1 MSNRFFFYMFLSC
14 LFYAQEAFSQGDS
27 NALAGLKYTYNA
39 IRNDSLK
46 GGNLIDANTFLNFRI
61 SKRRNSALN
70 GQIEYASFHIQSV
83 EEWNYALKE
92 INLKLFW
99 QHAYSRERKWMVFA
113 QAGMHADFK
122 SISGDDFL
130 YSLGSRYTVVYNPN
144 LAIGYGL
151 IYARQLFG
159 HQLNPLLFVDY
170 KVNNRLRISGMLPI
184 RPKISYQLTSAV
196 TLIAEMEGSQRTFRI
211 TEGDD
216 KGCYLRSV
224 GWNLSSSADFLIT
237 KHHLL
242 SLGVGYNRGTT
253 LQIYSDAD
261 HNNWT
266 LFTFPI
272 GNRAE
277 PLKKMSMKS
286 FRLEFAYR
294 FFLPSNKNAE

>member
-1 MSNRFFFYMFLSC
+1 
-14 LFYAQEAFSQGDS
+14 
-27 NALAGLKYTYNA
+27 
-39 IRNDSLK
+39 
-46 GGNLIDANTFLNFRI
+46 
-61 SKRRNSALN
+61 
-70 GQIEYASFHIQSV
+70 
-83 EEWNYALKE
+83 
-92 INLKLFW
+92 
-99 QHAYSRERKWMVFA
+99 MVFA

-122 SISGDDFL
+122 SISGADFL

-144 LAIGYGL
+144 LTIGYGL
-151 IYARQLFG
+151 IYARQFFG

-184 RPKISYQLTSAV
+184 RPKISYQLTNGV
-196 TLIAEMEGSQRTFRI
+196 TLIAEMTGNQRTFRI
-211 TEGDD
+211 SEDD
-216 KGCYLRSV
+216 KGNYLRSV
-224 GWNLSSSADFLIT
+224 GWNLSSSVDFLIA

-242 SLGVGYNRGTT
+242 SLGMGYNWGTT
-253 LQIYSDAD
+253 LQVYSNAD

-294 FFLPSNKNAE
+294 FLLPNNNNDE